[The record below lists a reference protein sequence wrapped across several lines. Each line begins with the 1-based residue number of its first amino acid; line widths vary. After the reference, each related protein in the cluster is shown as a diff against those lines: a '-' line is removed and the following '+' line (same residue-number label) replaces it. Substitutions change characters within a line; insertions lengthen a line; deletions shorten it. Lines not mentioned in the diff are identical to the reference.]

1 MNRRRKQKEV
11 FFTGFCVTLL
21 LAAAFAAFL
30 CVDYNLIAAGYNG
43 GGFADEAISLW
54 DQLQGWAGAAGEALK
69 NGTER
74 IVNFLKHFFQ
84 EVGNLLQYVGS
95 VL

>member
-11 FFTGFCVTLL
+11 FFAGFCVTLL

-30 CVDYNLIAAGYNG
+30 CVDYSLFAAGYNG
-43 GGFADEAISLW
+43 GGFARGAVSLW
-54 DQLQGWAGAAGEALK
+54 NEVQGWAGAAGEVLK
-69 NGTER
+69 NGPER

-84 EVGNLLQYVGS
+84 QLGNLLHCVGS

>member
-11 FFTGFCVTLL
+11 FFAGFCVTLL

-43 GGFADEAISLW
+43 GSFADEAISLW
-54 DQLQGWAGAAGEALK
+54 GQLQNWAGVSGEALK

>member
-1 MNRRRKQKEV
+1 MNRRKKQKEV
-11 FFTGFCVTLL
+11 FFTGFCLTLL

-43 GGFADEAISLW
+43 GGFADEAVSLW
-54 DQLQGWAGAAGEALK
+54 DQLQVWAGAAGEALK

-74 IVNFLKHFFQ
+74 IVNFLKHLSQ
-84 EVGNLLQYVGS
+84 EAGNLLQYVGS

>member
-11 FFTGFCVTLL
+11 FFAGFCVTLL

-30 CVDYNLIAAGYNG
+30 CVDYNLSAAGYNG
-43 GGFADEAISLW
+43 GRFAGEALTLW
-54 DQLQGWAGAAGEALK
+54 DQLQGWAGVAGEALK

-74 IVNFLKHFFQ
+74 IVNFLKHFLQ
-84 EVGNLLQYVGS
+84 QLGNLLQCVGS
-95 VL
+95 VI

>member
-1 MNRRRKQKEV
+1 M
-11 FFTGFCVTLL
+11 TLL

-43 GGFADEAISLW
+43 GGFADEAVSLW

-69 NGTER
+69 IGTER
-74 IVNFLKHFFQ
+74 IVNFLKHLSQ